1 MDSLKEIRRVL
12 QESSDPDNPTAERL
26 AALLSDVQHVAVV
39 GLSRHLE
46 KPARRIP
53 SYLAAKGLD
62 VIPVNPHAKR
72 LLGRESYPSLGEVPE
87 PVDLVL
93 VFRPSEAAGEF
104 VDAAMSRP
112 DEPAIW
118 LNRDIMDEFRPQL
131 EPYYYDPSRYDT
143 YLEQLGIEYP
153 TVRDE

>member
-1 MDSLKEIRRVL
+1 MDSLNEIRRVL

-26 AALLSDVQHVAVV
+26 AELLRDVQHVAVV

-62 VIPVNPHAKR
+62 MIPVNPHAKR

-87 PVDLVL
+87 RVDLVL
-93 VFRPSEAAGEF
+93 VFRPSEVAGEF
-104 VDAAMSRP
+104 VNAALARP

-118 LNRDIMDEFRPQL
+118 LQTGLRSDDAAGEARSTGRTVIQDLCIFRVYRAL
-131 EPYYYDPSRYDT
+131 
-143 YLEQLGIEYP
+143 IA
-153 TVRDE
+153 